1 MLLFNNY
8 SYRSS
13 IVGGHYNTIG
23 TQSCNSVILGG
34 NNLSLVNQCNTS
46 LTQHLWIAG
55 SVSPNNG
62 NDFGINGDFY
72 VSGFG
77 TFSIN
82 NGIIVNI
89 IN

>member
-1 MLLFNNY
+1 MSTY
-8 SYRSS
+8 
-13 IVGGHYNTIG
+13 
-23 TQSCNSVILGG
+23 
-34 NNLSLVNQCNTS
+34 S
-46 LTQHLWIAG
+46 LTLRTDKG
-55 SVSPNNG
+55 SKLTQQELDNN
-62 NDFGINGDFY
+62 FLY